1 MPINLN
7 KVWKHVDFY
16 LKEHLPKYTL
26 LEIRKKSCYP
36 NDDYLYMVSAKKED
50 GSYAFWSS
58 WNERLQ
64 TLNHGHYNLQSVED
78 CEKLFEEFY
87 YEA

>member
-1 MPINLN
+1 MAINLN
-7 KVWKHVDFY
+7 KVWKHVDLY

-58 WNERLQ
+58 WNDRLQ
-64 TLNHGHYNLQSVED
+64 TLDHGHYNLQSVED

>member
-7 KVWKHVDFY
+7 KVWKHVDLY
-16 LKEHLPKYTL
+16 LKEYLPKYTL

>member
-1 MPINLN
+1 M
-7 KVWKHVDFY
+7 FEGQY
-16 LKEHLPKYTL
+16 QGMAE
-26 LEIRKKSCYP
+26 RKQFSYFFDECYE
-36 NDDYLYMVSAKKED
+36 DYKQYCSSGSIKKD
-50 GSYAFWSS
+50 NGTYAFWSS